1 MFVTESLLIWVIAI
15 GLIAVV
21 FVPYLLKFNR
31 GRRVAEERK
40 QEAQLLGIDR
50 ATGQYPMVNRSLCIG
65 CGSCVDACP
74 EGDVLAV
81 VWGAAEVVNGQ
92 RCVGHSYCEIACPVG
107 ALKVGLGDVKTRPD
121 IPLLSAKN
129 ETSVPGVFIAGELSG
144 LSLIR
149 HAIAQGK
156 LVGNEIARRVASP
169 AQPTDVYDML
179 VVGAG
184 PAGLS
189 AALTAQ
195 ENGLSCLVIDQYD
208 LGGTILHYPRRK
220 LVMTQPVDIPFYGK
234 LSKDEYSKE
243 ELLEI
248 WQAVC
253 HDNSVRIKSGEKLRS
268 LERDDDYFRLTME
281 SGLATH
287 GRYVV
292 LALGRRGSPRRLG
305 VAGEDLPKVMYQLT
319 DAQAYEKQHML
330 VVGGGDSAIE
340 AAIGLA
346 RQHGNTVSISYRK
359 NKFFRIKKKN
369 EDRIEKMIKSGN
381 IYAYFDS
388 QVKQI
393 TEDSIT
399 LATPPGDIDLPNNY
413 VIIQAGGVPPY
424 DMLKSFGI
432 AFGGETV
439 TVEQQDKRYQ
449 LVAS

>member
-1 MFVTESLLIWVIAI
+1 MTESFLIWLVAI
-15 GLIAVV
+15 GLIAVI
-21 FVPYLLKFNR
+21 FIPYLLKFR
-31 GRRVAEERK
+31 KGRQVAEERK
-40 QEAQLLGIDR
+40 QEARMLGIDR
-50 ATGQYPMVNRSLCIG
+50 PTGQYPMVNRSLCIG
-65 CGSCVDACP
+65 CGACVDACP

-92 RCVGHSYCEIACPVG
+92 RCVGHGYCEIACPVG

-156 LVGNEIARRVASP
+156 LVGNEIARRIGMP
-169 AQPTDVYDML
+169 RQTGDVYDVL

-195 ENGLSCLVIDQYD
+195 EHGLSCLVVDQYD

-234 LSKDEYSKE
+234 LNKDEYSKE

-248 WQAVC
+248 WQGVC
-253 HDNSVRIKSGEKLRS
+253 RDNSVTIKSGERLHT
-268 LERDDDYFRLTME
+268 LELVDHRFHLTME
-281 SGLATH
+281 SGLVAL
-287 GRYVV
+287 GKFVV

-305 VAGEDLPKVMYQLT
+305 VAGEDLPKVMYSLT

-346 RQHGNTVSISYRK
+346 RQRGNTVSISYRK

-369 EDRIEKMIKSGN
+369 EDRIDKLIKSGD
-381 IYAYFDS
+381 IYAYFNS

-393 TEDSIT
+393 DEDSVILT
-399 LATPPGDIDLPNNY
+399 TPAGDIDLPNNY
-413 VIIQAGGVPPY
+413 VIVQAGGVPPY

-432 AFGGETV
+432 TFGGETA
-439 TVEQQDKRYQ
+439 TVAQQDQRFQ